1 MLVAPC
7 IGALAITVAAGAS
20 AATTPSTLANLPA
33 WMGLASAQGASWAV
47 LAGSGAISSGMV
59 GYAKANTALATPE
72 TLFEAASLSKV
83 VLAVAVHDIVREGLI
98 DLDRPVAEHVAFIDD
113 GVTRSITPRYL
124 LSHSSGL
131 PDWRDEASEPLTSAF
146 APGIRFRYAALAWLK
161 RPLPAHWASFAT
173 SG

>member
-1 MLVAPC
+1 VHRSARYNRGGRCISRDDAQHPC
-7 IGALAITVAAGAS
+7 QLAG
-20 AATTPSTLANLPA
+20 LD
-33 WMGLASAQGASWAV
+33 GLASVRGASWAV

-59 GYAKANTALATPE
+59 GYAKANTVLATPE

-98 DLDRPVAEHVAFIDD
+98 DLDRPVAERAAFIDD